1 MAAPGNAFTDKVV
14 LITGGTEGIGLAAA
28 SVRLVAFALAQLGRL
43 DTAVNNA
50 AADNRIAP
58 AAEVTDAAFDTR
70 VAVNLK
76 GAWLCMKYE
85 TAAAIALL
93 CSAASS
99 YVVGDALVIDG
110 GLTA

>member
-28 SVRLVAFALAQLGRL
+28 QRFVAFALAQLGRL
-43 DTAVNNA
+43 DIAVNNA

-85 TAAAIALL
+85 TAAAIASL
-93 CSAASS
+93 CSAESS
-99 YVVGDALVIDG
+99 YVVGHSLVIDG